1 MQRRQE
7 KNNMAKTYEL
17 EVQAQ
22 PSIYEPQERTMR
34 MYFAEPEDGVNQ
46 DTGIL
51 LFFAG
56 YGATA
61 QSKIFQK
68 MRKVFADAYNL
79 LTIQCDYFGYEY
91 MQNDIKSEVSLNAM
105 KKVLSAAELELLQ
118 RDYEKY
124 AHILKGKIF
133 EQKLDLGET
142 ASSFNDMSFMQT
154 IDNLRAVKILLDIV
168 KDNQY
173 EINRNRIYAYGFS
186 HGAYL
191 AYLCNA
197 FWPGLF
203 TAFVD
208 NSSYLTPY
216 YLKQPRELIVV
227 EDGIQ
232 VKQLFCYKASE
243 YVEDEELLY
252 LPKLYKQ
259 FDNQADIICY
269 AGEADYM
276 TSLEDKKSFLNQV
289 EHAKVETITESRV
302 DMVRFKSTNH
312 GLGADFIELFHFA
325 YKTYLEP
332 KEEERKKKRKKEDHE
347 IAYENIA
354 YDTKKFH
361 YEVRWEDGMPI
372 LYRIK
377 QK

>member
-1 MQRRQE
+1 
-7 KNNMAKTYEL
+7 MAKTYEI

-22 PSIYEPQERTMR
+22 PSIYSPKERTMM
-34 MYFAEPEDGVNQ
+34 MYFAEPEEGVNQ

-51 LFFAG
+51 CIFAG
-56 YGATA
+56 YGGTA
-61 QSKIFQK
+61 QSNIFQK
-68 MRKVFADAYNL
+68 MRILFADAYNL
-79 LTIQCDYFGYEY
+79 LTVQCDYFGYEY
-91 MQNDIKSEVSLNAM
+91 MQDRKQQGEVTVEEM
-105 KKVLSAAELELLQ
+105 KKVLSKAEIDLLK
-118 RDYEKY
+118 RDYKKY
-124 AHILKGKIF
+124 EHILKGKIF
-133 EQKLDLGET
+133 EQKIELGET
-142 ASSFNDMSFMQT
+142 KESFNDMGLMQAV
-154 IDNLRAVKILLDIV
+154 DNLRAIKILFDIV
-168 KDNQY
+168 ENNNY
-173 EINRNRIYAYGFS
+173 IINKNRVYAYGFS

-197 FWPGLF
+197 LNPNLF
-203 TAFVD
+203 TAIVD
-208 NSSYLTPY
+208 NSGYLFPFFAKVERRVMAIDDEGIHI
-216 YLKQPRELIVV
+216 KQI
-227 EDGIQ
+227 
-232 VKQLFCYKASE
+232 FCYKASE

-269 AGEADYM
+269 AGETDDM

-289 EHAKVETITESRV
+289 EHTKVETITESRV

-332 KEEERKKKRKKEDHE
+332 KEEERKKKRKKENHK
-347 IAYENIA
+347 ITYENIA
-354 YDTKKFH
+354 YDTKRFH
-361 YEVRWEDGMPI
+361 YEVRWEAGMPI